1 MHDTLVLHILRE
13 TAALQA
19 IEPEWRALWDSDPH
33 ATPFQSPA
41 WLLPWWRQFGQPEL
55 TAITIRR
62 RHRLIGLLPFY
73 IYREPRSGGRQLLLI
88 GSGTSD
94 YLDGLL
100 APECSP
106 DDVLRALHLLRS
118 SISWDLASLTQLRP
132 GSRLFQ
138 ALASRANPFPT
149 ESCWQ
154 MPAAPVSGLPRT
166 IRRNV
171 TQRSNRARRT
181 GSLEFTLA
189 TASTSMADFESLVS
203 LHKERWQTR
212 GQDGIFHDPRV
223 LAWHREAVPLLARRG
238 LLRLFG
244 LRHNGETIAAM
255 YCLADSPSRASRSLY
270 VYIPAFSP
278 RFATLSP
285 GTLLLAHAVEQSAA
299 EGIQTIDLLRGHEPY
314 KQLWHMEPAPTFGC
328 EVPRNAPRHAP
339 SQAPDLVEA
348 A

>member
-1 MHDTLVLHILRE
+1 MWMRWPAHSRASPRLRPFPAAVPPSSASTAAVWSTVTLACTSPWPSPPRRRCCMHDTLVLHILRE

-138 ALASRANPFPT
+138 ALASRANPFLT

-171 TQRSNRARRT
+171 TQRS
-181 GSLEFTLA
+181 
-189 TASTSMADFESLVS
+189 
-203 LHKERWQTR
+203 
-212 GQDGIFHDPRV
+212 
-223 LAWHREAVPLLARRG
+223 
-238 LLRLFG
+238 
-244 LRHNGETIAAM
+244 
-255 YCLADSPSRASRSLY
+255 
-270 VYIPAFSP
+270 
-278 RFATLSP
+278 
-285 GTLLLAHAVEQSAA
+285 
-299 EGIQTIDLLRGHEPY
+299 
-314 KQLWHMEPAPTFGC
+314 
-328 EVPRNAPRHAP
+328 
-339 SQAPDLVEA
+339 
-348 A
+348 